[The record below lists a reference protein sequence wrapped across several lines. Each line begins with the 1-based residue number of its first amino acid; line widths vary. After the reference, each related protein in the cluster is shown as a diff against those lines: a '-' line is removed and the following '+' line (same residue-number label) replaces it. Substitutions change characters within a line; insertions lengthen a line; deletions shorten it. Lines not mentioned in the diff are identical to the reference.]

1 MTLTTSKGRTFDVS
15 WAWAPAGEYGGLMLE
30 YEDGRKISEIAA
42 DWEGCS
48 HIHRE
53 SETEGNAD
61 YEGYTVLRIIA
72 RQRSG
77 SVQIT
82 LQKEE

>member
-15 WAWAPAGEYGGLMLE
+15 WAWAPENADGDLMIEYS
-30 YEDGRKISEIAA
+30 DNRKISDIAE

-53 SETEGNAD
+53 SETEGNKD

-82 LQKEE
+82 LQKEG